1 MEKKGRNE
9 NNGKTKG
16 VNQVFTMYFRGMQ
29 RGSHQSSNSLGGA
42 ELAWVPLKTSERN
55 MGDCYCSQI
64 YLQQNKIY
72 WPAECRF
79 HSARQIVCA
88 ASKLLQGVNIKY
100 VHFVQSG
107 SRNTEKQN
115 MPWKIECFLLL
126 SSVSM
131 GDILT
136 LMVNGFIHYFL
147 KQLISSM

>member
-1 MEKKGRNE
+1 MEKRGRNE
-9 NNGKTKG
+9 NNVKTKG

-29 RGSHQSSNSLGGA
+29 RGSHQNSNSLGGA
-42 ELAWVPLKTSERN
+42 ELAWVPRKTSERN
-55 MGDCYCSQI
+55 MGDCYGSQI

-72 WPAECRF
+72 WSAECRF
-79 HSARQIVCA
+79 HSATTNSVCCFQ
-88 ASKLLQGVNIKY
+88 ASARRKNIKY

-147 KQLISSM
+147 KHS